1 MNNRKSTTIIFDN
14 LSDEA
19 LLREK
24 QLHEVQVIPFSAS
37 TLWRKVKDGNFPKP
51 IKLSDQITVWRV
63 KDIRQWLSDPC
74 SYKVNSEL
82 CGGANHA

>member
-1 MNNRKSTTIIFDN
+1 MNNQKPTTIIFDN

-24 QLHEVQVIPFSAS
+24 QLYESQVIPFSAS
-37 TLWRKVKDGNFPKP
+37 TLWRKVKKGDFPKP
-51 IKLSDQITVWRV
+51 IKLSDQITAWRV
-63 KDIRQWLSDPC
+63 KDIRQWLSDPI
-74 SYKVNSEL
+74 SYKFNSNY